1 MNFINKNILE
11 KELFYDGVLVLKYHI
26 EYPSIRLN
34 VPEANIMK
42 FNTYNKGI
50 ALELRNRAENELYK
64 EAVQTYK
71 YNKEHGYPTMVYEV
85 YSNFEITYNT
95 RKIVSLY
102 IDEYIFSGGAHGNTI
117 RTSQTWN
124 LVKGAIIP
132 LERFFPNNP
141 YFMVDIFKEI
151 NSQIAK
157 EPGIYFENACTL
169 VIDTFNPKSYY
180 LEPGQIVIYFQ
191 QYDIA
196 PYSSGIRTFNIKY
209 KR

>member
-1 MNFINKNILE
+1 MNIINKNILE

-64 EAVQTYK
+64 EAIQTYK

-102 IDEYIFSGGAHGNTI
+102 IDEYVFIGGAHGSTV

-124 LVKGAIIP
+124 LYQNCMMP
-132 LERFFPNNP
+132 LESFFPNNP
-141 YFMVDIFKEI
+141 YFMLDILKEI
-151 NSQIAK
+151 NRQILDNK
-157 EPGIYFENACTL
+157 EIYFEDACNL
-169 VIDTFNPKSYY
+169 VLETFNPDSFY
-180 LEPGQIVIYFQ
+180 LVPEGIVIYFQ

-196 PYSSGIRTFNIKY
+196 PYSSGIRTFLIKY
-209 KR
+209 